1 MFSVPWFEPPTFN
14 VHIDVWRGDYRPDWC
29 QRSISVRFIRDAGQD
44 LSMSKWAS
52 EAIVAIANIAAESRT
67 DLK

>member
-1 MFSVPWFEPPTFN
+1 MSTLMCGEETIGQIGVN
-14 VHIDVWRGDYRPDWC
+14 VQYPFV
-29 QRSISVRFIRDAGQD
+29 FIRDAGQD